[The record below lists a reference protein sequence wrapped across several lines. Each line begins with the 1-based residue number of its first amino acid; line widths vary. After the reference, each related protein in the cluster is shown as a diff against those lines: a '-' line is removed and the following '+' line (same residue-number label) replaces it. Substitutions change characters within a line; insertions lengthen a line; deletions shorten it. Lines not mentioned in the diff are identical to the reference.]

1 MGVGV
6 KVQCA
11 CGFTDTIFRGP
22 MPRHAVA
29 TCHCIRCRTFETVDL
44 KAGEPLG
51 THARCPVCD
60 SRSAIIPDNLLFRSE
75 PLGVSCPGCGE
86 HSLTIVPGSMVLVD

>member
-1 MGVGV
+1 MGVAV

-11 CGFTDTIFRGP
+11 CGFTKQILRGP

-29 TCHCIRCRTFETVDL
+29 TCHCIRCRTFESVVL
-44 KAGEPLG
+44 KAGEPRG

-60 SRSAIIPDNLLFRSE
+60 SQSAIIPDNLSFSK
-75 PLGVSCPGCGE
+75 VSCPWCGE
-86 HSLTIVPGSMVLVD
+86 HSLTIVPRSMILVD

>member
-1 MGVGV
+1 MGVAV

-11 CGFTDTIFRGP
+11 CGFTKQILRGP

-29 TCHCIRCRTFETVDL
+29 TCHCIRCRTFETVRL

-60 SRSAIIPDNLLFRSE
+60 SRSAIIPDNLLFWSE
-75 PLGVSCPGCGE
+75 PIGVSCPGCGE
-86 HSLTIVPGSMVLVD
+86 HSLTIDPRSMRLVD